1 MRSAWPTIASF
12 GASAL
17 VMVAI
22 ALLGAGFLTLFALL
36 AAAILTTITF
46 DMTVRAYRS
55 RNNP

>member
-1 MRSAWPTIASF
+1 MRSPWPTIASF

-22 ALLGAGFLTLFALL
+22 ALLGAGLLTLFALL
-36 AAAILTTITF
+36 AAAILATITL

-55 RNNP
+55 LNKP